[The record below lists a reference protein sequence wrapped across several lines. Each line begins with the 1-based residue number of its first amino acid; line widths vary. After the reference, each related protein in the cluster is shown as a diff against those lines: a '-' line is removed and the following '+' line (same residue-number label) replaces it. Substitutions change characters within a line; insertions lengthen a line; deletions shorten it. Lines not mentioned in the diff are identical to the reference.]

1 MTILAVFLVN
11 AGLSFALSLVVAHL
25 IGPAGFGRYALALS
39 IAVAINTILF
49 EWLRLSATRFYSER
63 SRTSDPGIRHALGR
77 GYLALALLL
86 AAATALAVALGF
98 SFGMSG
104 PLLAA
109 TASAGLTLALF
120 DYAAALARARF
131 LDRIYAGLAI
141 VRGLGAFLLAA
152 GAAWL
157 TGDAALV
164 LAGSSVAALLAVAL
178 VRAPLADAPV
188 PAPTPGAQIGL
199 FARYALPL
207 VAASALYQLLPVVNR
222 LVLADRAGFAEAGY
236 FSLAGEVGMRLFQ
249 NLGSA
254 LDLVLFQMAIRA
266 DETLGR
272 AAAERQITRNAGL
285 IAALLWPASVG
296 LWLVLP
302 SFEAVFVPST
312 FQGHFAPTMAWL
324 IPGLAGFALIQYALN
339 PVFQLRARTGPVVAA
354 AALALVLDLAIV
366 LLWPG
371 LAGARGFAIAQFA
384 AFAAA
389 TLALAGLAL
398 TSGARLPWR
407 DLAGGAGA
415 AGAMV
420 AALWPLGGMAPSLT
434 TLALQVVVGASAY
447 GVAALALDVAGCRAF
462 TLARL
467 RTARIRN
474 PA

>member
-25 IGPAGFGRYALALS
+25 LGPAGFGRYAVALS
-39 IAVAINTILF
+39 IAVAVNTILF
-49 EWLRLSATRFYSER
+49 EWLRLSTTRFYSER
-63 SRTSDPGIRHALGR
+63 SRASEPGIRWALDR

-86 AAATALAVALGF
+86 ATATGIALAAGF
-98 SFGMSG
+98 GFGLSG

-109 TASAGLTLALF
+109 TAAAGLTLALF

-131 LDRIYAGLAI
+131 RDRVYAGLAT
-141 VRGLGAFLLAA
+141 VRGLGAFLFAA

-157 TGDAALV
+157 TGDAAAV
-164 LAGSSVAALLAVAL
+164 LAGSSLAALLAVLA
-178 VRAPLADAPV
+178 VRGRLADARQPDTARRQHLV
-188 PAPTPGAQIGL
+188 R
-199 FARYALPL
+199 FARYAVPL

-222 LVLADRAGFAEAGY
+222 LLLADRAGFAEAGY
-236 FSLAGEVGMRLFQ
+236 FSLASEIGMRLFQ

-266 DETLGR
+266 EETHGR
-272 AAAERQITRNAGL
+272 AAAEQQIARNTGV

-302 SFEAVFVPST
+302 SFEAVFVPAT
-312 FQGHFAPTMAWL
+312 FQGHFAATMAWL

-354 AALALVLDLAIV
+354 AAIALVLDLALV

-371 LAGARGFAIAQFA
+371 LASPAGFAVAQLA

-389 TLALAGLAL
+389 LAVLAGLAL
-398 TSGARLPWR
+398 AGGARLPWR
-407 DLAGGAGA
+407 DLGGSAL
-415 AGAMV
+415 
-420 AALWPLGGMAPSLT
+420 AALAMAAVLWPTRALHPSIV
-434 TLALQVVVGASAY
+434 TLALQVGLGAVAY
-447 GVAALALDVAGCRAF
+447 GAVALGLDVAG
-462 TLARL
+462 L
-467 RTARIRN
+467 RTRVAATVRRRQ
-474 PA
+474 ALRG

>member
-1 MTILAVFLVN
+1 MTILAAFLVN

-63 SRTSDPGIRHALGR
+63 SRATDPGIRHALGR

-86 AAATALAVALGF
+86 AAAVALALALGF
-98 SFGMSG
+98 SFGLSG
-104 PLLAA
+104 ALLAA
-109 TASAGLTLALF
+109 TAAAGLTLALF

-131 LDRIYAGLAI
+131 LDRVYAGLAL
-141 VRGLGAFLLAA
+141 VRGVGAFLLAA

-164 LAGSSVAALLAVAL
+164 LTASSAATLLAVAL
-178 VRAPLADAPV
+178 VRAPLADARA
-188 PAPTPGAQIGL
+188 PAPGGALGR

-302 SFEAVFVPST
+302 AFEAVFVPAA
-312 FQGHFAPTMAWL
+312 FRGHFAPTMAWL

-339 PVFQLRARTGPVVAA
+339 PVFQLRARTAPVVAA
-354 AALALVLDLAIV
+354 AAVALVVDLAIV
-366 LLWPG
+366 LLWPD
-371 LAGARGFAIAQFA
+371 LAGAQGFAIAQLA

-420 AALWPLGGMAPSLT
+420 VALWPLREMTPSLT
-434 TLALQVVVGASAY
+434 ALAIQVIVGAAAY
-447 GVAALALDVAGCRAF
+447 GAAALALDLAGCRAF
-462 TLARL
+462 ILAKLRAARL
-467 RTARIRN
+467 HR